1 MTSPWPEMELSR
13 VGLGC
18 SRFGSLTQPMSQSQA
33 HALVEAA
40 LEAGVTLF
48 DTANIYGQ
56 GDSERWLGA
65 ALRGRQAFV
74 CSKAGQVMPA
84 GGASLRLV
92 KLALKP
98 AVRTV
103 GSLRRKVLNRRA
115 APYPLC
121 FEPEHIRREAQGSL
135 RRLNRDR
142 IEGFFLHNP
151 DLDTVQRGDAVGV
164 LDDLRRQGDI
174 GWPGVSTDEAAT
186 ARAAL
191 ADPRVRLLQ
200 LPLELLRAEP
210 ELGVAAEQAGVH
222 VLVREVFGGFDPA
235 RAASIRR
242 EAADRVI
249 HEALALKGVST
260 ALIGTSKI
268 VHLLQAARAGGC
280 VAPPR
285 AMTA

>member
-1 MTSPWPEMELSR
+1 MTSSQLDLELSR

-40 LEAGVTLF
+40 LDAGVTLF

-65 ALRGRQAFV
+65 ALHGRDAFV
-74 CSKAGQVMPA
+74 CSKAGQLMPA
-84 GGASLRLV
+84 AATPLRLV

-98 AVRTV
+98 AVRSV
-103 GSLRRKVLNRRA
+103 GSLRRKVLSRRA

-121 FEPEHIRREAQGSL
+121 FEPDHIRREAQGSL
-135 RRLNRDR
+135 RRLNRAR

-151 DLDTVQRGDAVGV
+151 DEDTVRRGEAVGV
-164 LDDLRRQGDI
+164 LDALRQAGDI

-186 ARAAL
+186 AHAAL
-191 ADPRVRLLQ
+191 ADRRVRLLQ
-200 LPLELLRAEP
+200 LPLALLRTAP
-210 ELGVAAEQAGVH
+210 ELGVAAGEAGVRI
-222 VLVREVFGGFDPA
+222 LVREVFGGFDPE
-235 RAASIRR
+235 RTIIRR
-242 EAADRVI
+242 EAADHAVRQ
-249 HEALALKGVST
+249 ALAIEGAT
-260 ALIGTSKI
+260 AALVGTSQI
-268 VHLLQAARAGGC
+268 VHLRQAARAGGC
-280 VAPPR
+280 APPSR